1 LKQFL
6 HEQQPPPPQEVKQVV
21 GQEHLEKRNGKQFLS
36 PQQPQLKLQLGQVGL
51 RTRMRQQQLA
61 VKVVVVAVFAR
72 WWAFFLGCRDG
83 LIFLSRI
90 FVVMFSISRM
100 NLDRWRM
107 KSGYSSR
114 LQ

>member
-1 LKQFL
+1 LKQL
-6 HEQQPPPPQEVKQVV
+6 RQEQQLPQEKQEW
-21 GQEHLEKRNGKQFLS
+21 QHLRKRNVKQFLS

-61 VKVVVVAVFAR
+61 VKVVVVAVFVR
-72 WWAFFLGCRDG
+72 WAFFLGWRDC

-90 FVVMFSISRM
+90 FVVMVSISRM
-100 NLDRWRM
+100 KRERWRM

>member
-1 LKQFL
+1 MPCVPLTDQAF
-6 HEQQPPPPQEVKQVV
+6 ERQ
-21 GQEHLEKRNGKQFLS
+21 EKRKAKQFLS
-36 PQQPQLKLQLGQVGL
+36 PLQQPQLKLQLGQVGL

-61 VKVVVVAVFAR
+61 VKVVVVAVFTR
-72 WWAFFLGCRDG
+72 LWAFFLGWRAG

>member
-1 LKQFL
+1 LKQL
-6 HEQQPPPPQEVKQVV
+6 LQEQQLPQEKQE
-21 GQEHLEKRNGKQFLS
+21 GRQHLKERDVKQFLS

-61 VKVVVVAVFAR
+61 VKVVVVAVFTR
-72 WWAFFLGCRDG
+72 WAFFLGCRDC

-90 FVVMFSISRM
+90 FVVMVSISRM
-100 NLDRWRM
+100 KRERWRM

>member
-1 LKQFL
+1 MKQLL
-6 HEQQPPPPQEVKQVV
+6 HEQQPPPVKQV
-21 GQEHLEKRNGKQFLS
+21 GGRQHLEKRNVKQFLS
-36 PQQPQLKLQLGQVGL
+36 PQQPPQLKLQLGQVGL

-72 WWAFFLGCRDG
+72 WWAFFLGGWRDG

>member
-1 LKQFL
+1 M
-6 HEQQPPPPQEVKQVV
+6 KQVV
-21 GQEHLEKRNGKQFLS
+21 GRQHLEKQNAKQFLS
-36 PQQPQLKLQLGQVGL
+36 PQQPPQLKLQLGQVGL

-61 VKVVVVAVFAR
+61 VKVVVAVFAR

>member
-1 LKQFL
+1 M
-6 HEQQPPPPQEVKQVV
+6 QPVKQVV
-21 GQEHLEKRNGKQFLS
+21 GRQHLEKQNAKQFLS
-36 PQQPQLKLQLGQVGL
+36 PQQPPQLKLQLGQVGL

>member
-1 LKQFL
+1 LKQLL

-21 GQEHLEKRNGKQFLS
+21 GQEHLEKRNGKQFLT

-61 VKVVVVAVFAR
+61 VKVVVVAVFGR
-72 WWAFFLGCRDG
+72 WAFFLGWRDG

-100 NLDRWRM
+100 NLDR
-107 KSGYSSR
+107 
-114 LQ
+114 

>member
-1 LKQFL
+1 LKQLL
-6 HEQQPPPPQEVKQVV
+6 HEQQPLQPVKQVV
-21 GQEHLEKRNGKQFLS
+21 GRQHLEKQKAKQFLS
-36 PQQPQLKLQLGQVGL
+36 PLQQPQLKLQLGQVGL

-61 VKVVVVAVFAR
+61 VKVVVAVFAR